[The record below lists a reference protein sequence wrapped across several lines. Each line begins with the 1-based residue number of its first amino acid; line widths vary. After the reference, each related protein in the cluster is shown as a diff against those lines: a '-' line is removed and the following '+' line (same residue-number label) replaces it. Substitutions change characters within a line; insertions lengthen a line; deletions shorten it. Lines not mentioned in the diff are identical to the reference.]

1 MGIISVGGKVLTI
14 GGGVASRAASGGGGG
29 GDAANTMTLREAAST
44 TTSNY
49 PVQFARPFA
58 EGEIADYPEVLVD
71 GVAVTTQANVQ
82 TRWGDGSVKHAILS
96 FLIPT
101 LTADDTVTLT
111 FQNQA
116 SGNTSGAVSKAS
128 MLADYD
134 FEATIALTN
143 GSTQTLSARTMLSA
157 DAYTTW
163 ASGSVCTTV
172 IIADH
177 SSARTYDVGFDAY
190 APFRPIFHATFWP
203 TINKVRVRF
212 IGETASTEEWEGIT
226 YSLALTTGNASPSSR
241 YTKSSWTQRAGT
253 RWTKEFWVQ
262 TAPSAIAINHNLAY
276 LNTTNHL
283 PKWDTTLAIPEATL
297 AAQSAAWLGASTD
310 IGDGGNWQKAMGTA
324 GGRQDIGLLP
334 AWSVRWLYSGDN
346 RLKAMAFGNADLAA
360 AGWQMHAREG
370 DSAKHIDRAL
380 SVSGLGKI
388 MSLRERPTAFMH
400 SSHFNSGTDAAD
412 QITVPSGGTGIDE
425 STGWYYDAEHVPEP
439 FYPQYLLT
447 GDFWYLEELWFW
459 ASWAAGTENPGHRG
473 PTGAYGHCHFDSGT
487 RATAWVLRSR
497 MYAAIASPDGTD
509 EKTYFTELV
518 DDAAAGFEGM
528 HNTTASYATTPW
540 SAMWTWARAEGHMG
554 GALDA
559 AGGIPPQHQ
568 WDAGLASTVQA
579 GYGIDETKVSFATGY
594 FMDLYLMAVLGVG
607 KRLGFPL
614 AATVTY
620 FSKFFVEQVTTDG
633 YNPKHIARGRMPEN
647 AGVKNGAR
655 GAYFATW
662 EDLEAAFLT
671 SWYVADWDLTVTT
684 DENFDVQLTDAENG
698 YAFLALAAL
707 AVCYSETSGAA
718 AWTWA
723 VANIAS
729 DPSDVLNANPK
740 WALVP

>member
-1 MGIISVGGKVLTI
+1 MLITNSGGFVTI
-14 GGGVASRAASGGGGG
+14 GGGGTLISNGSSEINPE
-29 GDAANTMTLREAAST
+29 NTVVITETTGNT
-44 TTSNY
+44 TTNY
-49 PVQFARPFA
+49 PLQFARPFA
-58 EGEIADYPEVLVD
+58 EGEIADYPQILID
-71 GVAVTTQANVQ
+71 GSPVTTQANVK
-82 TRWGDGSVKHAILS
+82 TRWDDGSVKHVVLS
-96 FLIPT
+96 CLIPT
-101 LTADDTVTLT
+101 LTANATVTLT

-116 SGNTSGAVSKAS
+116 SGNTSGYLNKAS
-128 MLADYD
+128 MLDAAYD
-134 FEATIALTN
+134 FDAVTALTN
-143 GSTQTLSARTMLSA
+143 GSTESASARTMLNA
-157 DAYTTW
+157 DAFTYW
-163 ASGSVCTTV
+163 LQGSVCTSV

-177 SSARTYDVGFDAY
+177 SAARTYDIGFDAY
-190 APFRPIFHATFWP
+190 SPFRPIFHATFWP
-203 TINKVRVRF
+203 TINKVCVRF
-212 IGETASTEEWEGIT
+212 IGETASTEEWGPVT
-226 YSLALTTGNASPSSR
+226 YSLALTTGSASPSSR
-241 YTKSSWTQRAGT
+241 YTKTSWTQRAGT
-253 RWTKEFWVQ
+253 RWTKEFWIQ
-262 TAPSAIAINHNLAY
+262 TAPNTIAINHNLSY

-297 AAQSAAWLGASTD
+297 AAQSAAWLGSSTD
-310 IGDGGNWQKAMGTA
+310 IGGGGNWQKAMGVA

-334 AWSVRWLYSGDN
+334 AWSIRWLYSGDN
-346 RLKAMAFGNADLAA
+346 RMKAMAFGNADLAA

-370 DSAKHIDRAL
+370 DATKYIDRAL

-388 MSLRERPTAFMH
+388 MSLRDRPTAFMH
-400 SSHFNSGTDAAD
+400 SSHFNSGTDADDA
-412 QITVPSGGTGIDE
+412 ITIAGTGIDE

-497 MYAAIASPDGTD
+497 MYAALASPDGTD

-528 HNTTASYATTPW
+528 HNTTATYATTPW
-540 SAMWTWARAEGHMG
+540 TAMWNWARAEGHMG

-568 WDAGLASTVQA
+568 WDAGLASTVQQ

-594 FMDLYLMAVLGVG
+594 FMDMYLMSVLGVG

-620 FSKFFVEQVTTDG
+620 FSKFFVEQVTTSG

-707 AVCYSETSGAA
+707 AVCYDETNGSA

-723 VANIAS
+723 LANIAS

-740 WALVP
+740 WALIP